1 MRTASVRTV
10 SVAMA
15 LASLG
20 PSSGSAQISELIV
33 EFGGS
38 QVRPAMGVEG
48 AATSFMVGG
57 LRASHFGMGGGGVYA
72 SFLAGKAL
80 DSGAAGDFLSAQL
93 GAELWKSVT
102 TDWSAG
108 AEVRGFGFDVTDP
121 FPYRAGAVE
130 GRTGLRFSRA
140 ALSAEVAG
148 VAGWGRSR
156 VELRRYADGPVRVT
170 TDELWRAGGTAQVLA
185 GNGSV
190 AVGAT
195 AGVHA
200 TAGGTYR
207 SLGGRLVFGS
217 GGKAVDVRI
226 DTWRS
231 PVGTETTGGI
241 ALVIP
246 FGGAWSLR
254 GFLGRSEPD
263 PLTLAEPG
271 RGSAGAVLGLRVAG
285 SGPRFPRRS
294 VALYEVLGE
303 TPAGVRILFILA
315 REEARNVQL
324 LGDFTQWQ
332 PVAMHGDDGPWTVEL
347 SVPEGTYHFGFL
359 VDDEWFLPE
368 DAPDTV
374 PDEWGRRNATLVV
387 ESNDPA
393 GSSGP
398 GPEGAVR

>member
-1 MRTASVRTV
+1 
-10 SVAMA
+10 
-15 LASLG
+15 
-20 PSSGSAQISELIV
+20 
-33 EFGGS
+33 
-38 QVRPAMGVEG
+38 MGVEG
-48 AATSFMVGG
+48 AATSFVVGG
-57 LRASHFGMGGGGVYA
+57 LRASRFGMAGGGVYA

-80 DSGAAGDFLSAQL
+80 DNGAAGDFLSAQL
-93 GAELWKSVT
+93 GAELWKSVG

-108 AEVRGFGFDVTDP
+108 AEVRAFGFDVTDP
-121 FPYRAGAVE
+121 FPYRAGALE
-130 GRTGLRFSRA
+130 GRTGIRFSRA
-140 ALSAEVAG
+140 AFSAEVAS

-156 VELRRYADGPVRVT
+156 VELRRYADGPVHVM
-170 TDELWRAGGTAQVLA
+170 TDELWRAGGTAEVLA

-200 TAGGTYR
+200 SAGGTYR

-217 GGKAVDVRI
+217 GGKAVDVRV
-226 DTWRS
+226 DAWRS
-231 PVGTETTGGI
+231 PLGTETTGGI

-271 RGSAGAVLGLRVAG
+271 RGSAGAVIGRRVAG
-285 SGPRFPRRS
+285 SGPWFLRRS
-294 VALYEVLGE
+294 VALYETLGR
-303 TPAGVRILFILA
+303 TPAGARIRFILA
-315 REEARNVQL
+315 RDAARNVEI

-332 PVAMHGDDGPWTVEL
+332 PVAMHRQDGPWVVEL
-347 SVPEGTYHFGFL
+347 SVPEGTYHFGFI
-359 VDDEWFLPE
+359 VDGDWFLPE

-374 PDEWGRRNATLVV
+374 PDEWGRRNATIVV
-387 ESNDPA
+387 ELNDPA
-393 GSSGP
+393 GIGVS